1 MTDSPSKGFLMK
13 FRKKK
18 SKKSKKNADA
28 ATDSDG
34 SNHSG
39 ANANSNAVG
48 STNTNADPALQ
59 TRRVI
64 KATPPPPPPPS
75 EEPVTPIRVN
85 GKEVTGDQA
94 PSSKL
99 DSPIGVVPSSSAMVQ
114 NETLKEK
121 TEQWRQD
128 RLDASAAIRKEH
140 KEREVMEHR
149 RRSAGAG
156 GAGVERSSFSS
167 TDQDGEEKI
176 EIPAALS
183 VSSKF
188 PEHKRKA
195 RSTEHDTGK
204 KARSE
209 DVADE
214 KKDVD
219 GAVVSS
225 DTSAEKDEELSGKQG
240 SAWKS
245 KAAEWAKASAPG
257 VIAAVAVI
265 VVMKLFRKR

>member
-1 MTDSPSKGFLMK
+1 MK

-39 ANANSNAVG
+39 ANSNSIG

-64 KATPPPPPPPS
+64 KATPPPPS

-114 NETLKEK
+114 NEALKEK

-204 KARSE
+204 KPRSE

-214 KKDVD
+214 KKGVD
-219 GAVVSS
+219 GAIVTS
-225 DTSAEKDEELSGKQG
+225 DTSAENDEEVSGKQG
-240 SAWKS
+240 PAWKS